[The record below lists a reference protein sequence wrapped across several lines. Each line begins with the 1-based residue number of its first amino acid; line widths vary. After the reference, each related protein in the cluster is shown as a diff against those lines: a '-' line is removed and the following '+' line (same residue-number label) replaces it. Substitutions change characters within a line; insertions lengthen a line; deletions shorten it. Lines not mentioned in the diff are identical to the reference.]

1 MWGRVRERE
10 GDVRRQKRKR
20 GRESVGESEREREGD
35 VRREK
40 RKRGRE
46 RLVGERERGGYTLFH
61 MADSISAQSSGRR
74 SRKHD
79 L

>member
-10 GDVRRQKRKR
+10 GDVRREKRKR

-46 RLVGERERGGYTLFH
+46 SVGESERERG
-61 MADSISAQSSGRR
+61 
-74 SRKHD
+74 
-79 L
+79 